1 MLSERGLL
9 KYENLENNIKSL
21 TNKISD
27 EMTYIIKLDKYNNE
41 DDEFYAIKFI
51 PQKIT
56 AINKASGIS
65 EFLNKYKN
73 KPNIVIVKSISG
85 KAIQTVANNY
95 PKAGIFS
102 EDELMINLV
111 EHDLVPQHEILS
123 QSDAVKVLNK
133 YNCIKRNLPRILST
147 DPVAK
152 YYNMKP
158 GDICRIIRPSKT
170 SGFVPFY
177 RLVIKSSNK

>member
-1 MLSERGLL
+1 
-9 KYENLENNIKSL
+9 
-21 TNKISD
+21 
-27 EMTYIIKLDKYNNE
+27 
-41 DDEFYAIKFI
+41 
-51 PQKIT
+51 
-56 AINKASGIS
+56 
-65 EFLNKYKN
+65 
-73 KPNIVIVKSISG
+73 
-85 KAIQTVANNY
+85 
-95 PKAGIFS
+95 
-102 EDELMINLV
+102 MINLV

-133 YNCIKRNLPRILST
+133 YNCIKRNLPRIISI